1 MAGTKPQIQ
10 EAFIEEAMNQV
21 LEKALAQETKNEL
34 NFEIGDTVKVHYKI
48 VESGKERVQVYE
60 GLVISISN
68 KSHSKTFT
76 VRRVSFDIG
85 VERIFPLH
93 SPRIAKIELVRK
105 GSVRRA
111 KLFYLREKKGKAGRI
126 KERKGGQAMVA
137 RDRKRQDEAAKAA
150 KESTQAASAE
160 VSA

>member
-1 MAGTKPQIQ
+1 MAAEEPQNKKSSL
-10 EAFIEEAMNQV
+10 EEAMNHI
-21 LEKALAQETKNEL
+21 LEKALENEPKNEL

-48 VESGKERVQVYE
+48 VESGKERIQVYE
-60 GLVISISN
+60 GIVISIAN

-76 VRRVSFDIG
+76 VRRISYDIG

-126 KERKGGQAMVA
+126 KERKGGQAIVA
-137 RDRKRQDEAAKAA
+137 KDKKRQDDASKKAA
-150 KESTQAASAE
+150 AAVAPSAE
-160 VSA
+160 PA

>member
-1 MAGTKPQIQ
+1 
-10 EAFIEEAMNQV
+10 MNHI
-21 LEKALAQETKNEL
+21 LEKALANEPKNEL

-48 VESGKERVQVYE
+48 VESGKERIQVYE
-60 GLVISISN
+60 GIVISIAN

-76 VRRVSFDIG
+76 VRRISYDIG

-111 KLFYLREKKGKAGRI
+111 KLFYLREKKGKSGRI
-126 KERKGGQAMVA
+126 KERKGGQAIVA
-137 RDRKRQDEAAKAA
+137 KDKKRQDEAAKKAA
-150 KESTQAASAE
+150 PAAAE
-160 VSA
+160 ATPA

>member
-1 MAGTKPQIQ
+1 
-10 EAFIEEAMNQV
+10 MNQI
-21 LEKALAQETKNEL
+21 LEKALVGETKNEL

-60 GLVISISN
+60 GVVISIAN

-76 VRRVSFDIG
+76 VRRISYDIG

-111 KLFYLREKKGKAGRI
+111 KLFYLREKKGKSGRI

-137 RDRKRQDEAAKAA
+137 KDKKRQDEAAKLSQAA
-150 KESTQAASAE
+150 KQAETAE
-160 VSA
+160 ATPA

>member
-1 MAGTKPQIQ
+1 
-10 EAFIEEAMNQV
+10 MNHII
-21 LEKALAQETKNEL
+21 EKALANETKNEL
-34 NFEIGDTVKVHYKI
+34 NFEIGDTIKVHYKI
-48 VESGKERVQVYE
+48 IESGKERIQVYE
-60 GLVISISN
+60 GIVISIAN

-76 VRRVSFDIG
+76 VRRISYDIG

-111 KLFYLREKKGKAGRI
+111 KLFYLREKKGKSGRI

-137 RDRKRQDEAAKAA
+137 KDKKRQDEAAKKAA
-150 KESTQAASAE
+150 PAEAAPSA
-160 VSA
+160 

>member
-1 MAGTKPQIQ
+1 
-10 EAFIEEAMNQV
+10 MNQI
-21 LEKALAQETKNEL
+21 LEQALASEPKNEL

-48 VESGKERVQVYE
+48 VESGKERIQVYE
-60 GLVISISN
+60 GIVISIAN

-76 VRRVSFDIG
+76 VRRISYDIG

-111 KLFYLREKKGKAGRI
+111 KLFYLREKKGKSGRI
-126 KERKGGQAMVA
+126 KERKGGQAIVA
-137 RDRKRQDEAAKAA
+137 KDKKRQDEAAK
-150 KESTQAASAE
+150 KAASAPAPAAE
-160 VSA
+160 GTPA

>member
-1 MAGTKPQIQ
+1 MAAKKPQN
-10 EAFIEEAMNQV
+10 EKSPLEETMNHI
-21 LEKALAQETKNEL
+21 LEKALENEPKNEL

-48 VESGKERVQVYE
+48 IESGKERIQVYE
-60 GLVISISN
+60 GVVISIAN

-76 VRRVSFDIG
+76 VRRISYDIG

-93 SPRIAKIELVRK
+93 SPRIAKIELSRK

-111 KLFYLREKKGKAGRI
+111 KLFYLRDKKGKSGRI

-137 RDRKRQDEAAKAA
+137 KDKKRQDEAAKKSVPTAA
-150 KESTQAASAE
+150 AE
-160 VSA
+160 TT

>member
-1 MAGTKPQIQ
+1 
-10 EAFIEEAMNQV
+10 MNQI
-21 LEKALAQETKNEL
+21 LEAALAKETKNEL

-60 GLVISISN
+60 GVVISIAN

-76 VRRVSFDIG
+76 VRRISYDIG

-93 SPRIAKIELVRK
+93 SPKIAKIELVRK

-111 KLFYLREKKGKAGRI
+111 KLFYLRDKKGKSGRI
-126 KERKGGQAMVA
+126 KEKKGGQAIVA
-137 RDRKRQDEAAKAA
+137 QDKKRQDEAAKSKA
-150 KESTQAASAE
+150 KEAAEATP
-160 VSA
+160 A

>member
-1 MAGTKPQIQ
+1 
-10 EAFIEEAMNQV
+10 MNHI
-21 LEKALAQETKNEL
+21 LEKALENEPKNEL

-48 VESGKERVQVYE
+48 VESGKERIQVYE
-60 GLVISISN
+60 GIVISIAN

-76 VRRVSFDIG
+76 VRRISYDIG

-111 KLFYLREKKGKAGRI
+111 KLFYLREKKGKSGRI
-126 KERKGGQAMVA
+126 KERKGGQAIVA
-137 RDRKRQDEAAKAA
+137 KDKKRQDEAAKKAA
-150 KESTQAASAE
+150 PAAVAEAPQA
-160 VSA
+160 

>member
-1 MAGTKPQIQ
+1 
-10 EAFIEEAMNQV
+10 MNHI
-21 LEKALAQETKNEL
+21 LEKALENEPKNEL

-48 VESGKERVQVYE
+48 VESGKERIQVYE
-60 GLVISISN
+60 GIVISIAN

-76 VRRVSFDIG
+76 VRRISYDIG

-126 KERKGGQAMVA
+126 KERKGGQAIVA
-137 RDRKRQDEAAKAA
+137 KDKKRQDDASKKAA
-150 KESTQAASAE
+150 AAVAPSAE
-160 VSA
+160 PA

>member
-1 MAGTKPQIQ
+1 MAAEKPQNKKSSL
-10 EAFIEEAMNQV
+10 EEAMNHI
-21 LEKALAQETKNEL
+21 LEKALENEPKNEL

-48 VESGKERVQVYE
+48 VESGKERIQVYE
-60 GLVISISN
+60 GIVISIAN

-76 VRRVSFDIG
+76 VRRISYDIG

-111 KLFYLREKKGKAGRI
+111 KLFYLREKKGKSGRI
-126 KERKGGQAMVA
+126 KERKGGQAIVA
-137 RDRKRQDEAAKAA
+137 KDKKRQDEAAKKAA
-150 KESTQAASAE
+150 PAAVAEAPQA
-160 VSA
+160 

>member
-1 MAGTKPQIQ
+1 
-10 EAFIEEAMNQV
+10 MNHII
-21 LEKALAQETKNEL
+21 EKALANETKNEL
-34 NFEIGDTVKVHYKI
+34 NFEIGDTIKVHYKI
-48 VESGKERVQVYE
+48 IESGKERIQVYE
-60 GLVISISN
+60 GIVISIAN

-76 VRRVSFDIG
+76 VRRISYDIG

-111 KLFYLREKKGKAGRI
+111 KLFYLREKKGKSGRI

-137 RDRKRQDEAAKAA
+137 KDKKRQDEVAKKVAPAEAA
-150 KESTQAASAE
+150 TSA
-160 VSA
+160 

>member
-1 MAGTKPQIQ
+1 
-10 EAFIEEAMNQV
+10 MNHI
-21 LEKALAQETKNEL
+21 LEKALENEPKNEL

-48 VESGKERVQVYE
+48 IESGKERIQVYE
-60 GLVISISN
+60 GVVISIAN

-76 VRRVSFDIG
+76 VRRISYDIG

-93 SPRIAKIELVRK
+93 SPRIAKIELSRK

-111 KLFYLREKKGKAGRI
+111 KLFYLRDKKGKSGRI

-137 RDRKRQDEAAKAA
+137 KDKKRQDEAAKKSVPAA
-150 KESTQAASAE
+150 AAE
-160 VSA
+160 TT

>member
-1 MAGTKPQIQ
+1 VAAEKPQNKKSSL
-10 EAFIEEAMNQV
+10 EEAMNHI
-21 LEKALAQETKNEL
+21 LEKALENEPKNEL

-48 VESGKERVQVYE
+48 VESGKERIQVYE
-60 GLVISISN
+60 GIVISIAN

-76 VRRVSFDIG
+76 VRRISYDIG

-111 KLFYLREKKGKAGRI
+111 KLFYLREKKGKSGRI
-126 KERKGGQAMVA
+126 KERKGGQAIVA
-137 RDRKRQDEAAKAA
+137 KDKKRQDEAAKKAA
-150 KESTQAASAE
+150 PAAVAEAPQA
-160 VSA
+160 

>member
-1 MAGTKPQIQ
+1 MAAEEPQNKKSSL
-10 EAFIEEAMNQV
+10 EEAMNHI
-21 LEKALAQETKNEL
+21 LEKALENEPKNEL

-48 VESGKERVQVYE
+48 VESGKERIQVYE
-60 GLVISISN
+60 GIVISIAN

-76 VRRVSFDIG
+76 VRRISYDIG

-111 KLFYLREKKGKAGRI
+111 KLFYLREKKGKSGRI
-126 KERKGGQAMVA
+126 KERKGGQAIVA
-137 RDRKRQDEAAKAA
+137 KDKKRQDEAAKKTAA
-150 KESTQAASAE
+150 AAPAAE
-160 VSA
+160 KAPA

>member
-1 MAGTKPQIQ
+1 
-10 EAFIEEAMNQV
+10 MNHI
-21 LEKALAQETKNEL
+21 LEKALENEPKNEL

-48 VESGKERVQVYE
+48 IESGKERIQVYE
-60 GLVISISN
+60 GIVISIAN

-76 VRRVSFDIG
+76 VRRISYDIG

-111 KLFYLREKKGKAGRI
+111 KLFYLREKKGKSGRI
-126 KERKGGQAMVA
+126 KERKGGQAIVA
-137 RDRKRQDEAAKAA
+137 KDKKRQEEAAKKATPAA
-150 KESTQAASAE
+150 AE
-160 VSA
+160 ATPA

>member
-1 MAGTKPQIQ
+1 
-10 EAFIEEAMNQV
+10 MNHI
-21 LEKALAQETKNEL
+21 LEKALSTEPKNEL

-60 GLVISISN
+60 GIVISIAN

-76 VRRVSFDIG
+76 VRRISYDVG

-137 RDRKRQDEAAKAA
+137 QDRKRQDEAAKSQA
-150 KESTQAASAE
+150 KASA
-160 VSA
+160 